1 MVQALAVYGDS
12 SSQSNTNLSRSIS
25 LSLFDLNGDEISI
38 QANSNHPIQLNIPR
52 DPNLVIPSMSLQNVI
67 SFNSTPHHQLFNL
80 HFINV
85 TSNLPISV
93 HFEMQPLNI
102 SLGYLFIY
110 KFDSS
115 PLLNSSINQTDGW
128 TLFCPS
134 SEFCLSFYHYL
145 HSYRKM

>member
-1 MVQALAVYGDS
+1 MVQPLAAYGDS

-25 LSLFDLNGDEISI
+25 LSILDKNGHEVSI
-38 QANSNHPIQLNIPR
+38 ETNNTHPIEVIISR
-52 DPNLVIPSMSLQNVI
+52 DPSLVLPSMTLQNVTTL
-67 SFNSTPHHQLFNL
+67 NSTPHHQLFNL
-80 HFINV
+80 HFINI
-85 TSNLPISV
+85 TNSLPVSV
-93 HFEMQPLNI
+93 HFEIHSLNI

-134 SEFCLSFYHYL
+134 SEFF
-145 HSYRKM
+145 